1 MYTWKTSG
9 GLADDAIEIVGT
21 VKSHNEYRNVK
32 QTELTRVRTT
42 RRADKEDKVDMN
54 ACKNLL
60 DEEFDVL
67 SLFGGD

>member
-21 VKSHNEYRNVK
+21 VKSHNEYKDVK

-42 RRADKEDKVDMN
+42 RRIDKENEVCKSNEVGDVD
-54 ACKNLL
+54 
-60 DEEFDVL
+60 DVWSIFEE
-67 SLFGGD
+67 